1 MALLRV
7 AVMRRR
13 GRPRSF
19 GFVFAERVSG
29 LISTVI
35 NQGQMRFMV
44 YREAMN
50 ANLMIKFLGRLVK
63 VGGRKVFLILDNLKG
78 HHSKPVKER
87 LAKHQEQI
95 EVFYLPAYCPELNPD
110 EYLNNVYLKTG
121 VYRASWPG
129 SGCSCRRKRFRICGC
144 FKNNL

>member
-1 MALLRV
+1 
-7 AVMRRR
+7 
-13 GRPRSF
+13 
-19 GFVFAERVSG
+19 
-29 LISTVI
+29 
-35 NQGQMRFMV
+35 MRFLV

-110 EYLNNVYLKTG
+110 EYLNNDLKTG
-121 VYRASWPG
+121 VYKGELA
-129 SGCSCRRKRFRICGC
+129 RKRVQLQKKTISHLRMLQKQPLKVKKFFQHPKVAYAAKLVYLFAGLTTP
-144 FKNNL
+144 FLSQFWEHNS